1 MNWAKSAIEK
11 RYTVIALSLAVLVFG
26 LMAWMSLPVALFP
39 DTAPPLVNIITP
51 YPGAAAV
58 DVAEEVSEPIEEEI
72 ASLDGIA
79 RVSSKSQDGLSVVTA
94 EFGYDRDVALAA
106 VDVQNAISRI
116 RGTLPGAISEPRVLK
131 FSTSD
136 KPVITL
142 AVHASD
148 KRIGWGEVRRLA
160 EEELEPLLQ
169 RTEGV
174 AAVDVFGGARAQ
186 VNVLVDRDR
195 LEAAGLGLSDLAAA
209 IKEGNISAPAGRID
223 LARRELLLR
232 FDETVRTAAELARLP
247 VAEKAGQRVLLGDV
261 ARLEQG
267 AADRR
272 SSYRFRGTEAVALQV
287 LQRQDANTVEVVERI
302 ERLVPDLNARY
313 PELAIEVATEEA
325 SFTNVVVDNMGSS
338 ILSALL
344 LASLVIFLFMGSIRG
359 ALIVSISMPMS
370 FLLTL
375 ALMKVSGVELN
386 LVTLSAVILAVGIVV
401 DGSVVVLEN
410 IARHR
415 KEDAGRSMDE
425 TAAVG
430 TQEVFF
436 AVLAGL
442 LTTLIVLVPF
452 LFLSGFVGKV
462 FGPLAMTMMF
472 AFSSS
477 LLAAVSLIPLL
488 AALILGKEREWEK
501 VFTRRATGW
510 FDRAMSRLRGAY
522 ISILRVGLNH
532 RLITL
537 AGMGLLLLVS
547 AVLLGARGMEV
558 LPRLDS
564 GSFYVSIET
573 EPGTSFDETLDI
585 VEQVEGMLDTEEHVT
600 KYAAQ
605 VGFEPDASFLGDA
618 GAMGVQQAFFTVDL
632 VSRKERSETIW
643 DIEDRL
649 RRRIAAVP
657 GIRTTVV
664 KEMGGT
670 AKSTTTAPL
679 TVRLSGPD
687 LDVLDDLAAEVSA
700 LVGGVPGAVNVYR
713 EWTMDRPEVRLSIDR
728 LQTVR
733 YGLTPSRVASET
745 YAAVEGFP
753 VTELKAP
760 DGTTYPIVVRY
771 APERREAVDDVLA
784 LRVRP
789 GVPLDAMTD
798 PTWNLA
804 PNLVTR
810 EGLMATADV
819 LGFHYDRAF
828 SHVARDVED
837 AVADLDLPAGY
848 EMTFEGETSDLAET
862 GGQMLRSLLIAL
874 VAVYLLLVAQFKSFL
889 HPMTVMLAVPLVL
902 IGVAVALIAAGKVVS
917 LAVLM
922 AFVLLIGIAVN
933 NSIILLDFI
942 LEARRSGTARLDA
955 VIASVSLRFRPIMM
969 TSFSTIIGML
979 PLALEWAL
987 GAERFSPMAV
997 AIIGGLTASSLLT
1010 LVIIP
1015 VFYTVVD
1022 DLVMQVRSIFAHPS
1036 LTINR
1041 P

>member
-1 MNWAKSAIEK
+1 MNWARFAIEK

-58 DVAEEVSEPIEEEI
+58 DVAEDLSEPIEEEI
-72 ASLDGIA
+72 AALDGIA
-79 RVSSKSQDGLSVVTA
+79 RVSSKSQDGLSVVRA
-94 EFGYDRDVALAA
+94 EFGYDRDVDLVA

-116 RGTLPGAISEPRVLK
+116 RGALPAATGEPRVLK

-136 KPVITL
+136 KPVVTL
-142 AVHASD
+142 AVRSTGE
-148 KRIGWGEVRRLA
+148 RIELGEVRRLA

-174 AAVDVFGGARAQ
+174 ASVDVFGGARAQ
-186 VNVLVDRDR
+186 INVLVDRDR
-195 LEAAGLGLSDLAAA
+195 LDAAGLGLSDLAAA
-209 IKEGNISAPAGRID
+209 IREGNVSAPGGRID
-223 LARRELLLR
+223 QSGRELLLR
-232 FDETVRTAAELARLP
+232 FDETVTTVDDLARLP
-247 VAEKAGQRVLLGDV
+247 VAETAGQRVLLGDV
-261 ARLEQG
+261 ARLEHG

-272 SSYRFRGTEAVALQV
+272 SSYRFGGTEAVALQV
-287 LQRQDANTVEVVERI
+287 LQRQDANTVEVVERVAG
-302 ERLVPDLNARY
+302 LLPDLNARY
-313 PELAIEVATEEA
+313 PELTIEVATEEA

-344 LASLVIFLFMGSIRG
+344 LASLVIFLFIGSIRG

-375 ALMKVSGVELN
+375 ALMKMTGMELN

-401 DGSVVVLEN
+401 DASVVVLEN

-415 KEDAGRSMDE
+415 MDDAGRSMDE
-425 TAAVG
+425 TAAAG

-462 FGPLAMTMMF
+462 FGPLATTMMF

-477 LLAAVSLIPLL
+477 LLAAVTLIPLL
-488 AALILGKEREWEK
+488 AALIMGKERKWEK
-501 VFTRRATGW
+501 LFARRATGW
-510 FDRAMSRLRGAY
+510 FDRVMSRVRDGYVTLLRF
-522 ISILRVGLNH
+522 GLNH

-537 AGMGLLLLVS
+537 GGVGLLLLVS
-547 AVLLGARGMEV
+547 VALLAVRGMEV

-564 GSFYVSIET
+564 GSFFVSLET
-573 EPGTSFDETLDI
+573 EPGASFDETLRI
-585 VEQVEGMLDTEEHVT
+585 VERIESMLGAEEHVVNYT
-600 KYAAQ
+600 AQ
-605 VGFEPDASFLGDA
+605 VGFEPDASYLGDA
-618 GAMGVQQAFFTVDL
+618 GAMGVQQAFFTVEL
-632 VSRKERSETIW
+632 VSRKERPETIW
-643 DIEDRL
+643 DVEERL
-649 RRRIAAVP
+649 RSRIAAVP
-657 GIRTTVV
+657 GIRTAVV

-670 AKSTTTAPL
+670 AKSTTAAPL

-687 LDVLDDLAAEVSA
+687 LDVLDDLAADASDRM
-700 LVGGVPGAVNVYR
+700 GGVPGAVNVYR
-713 EWTMDRPEVRLSIDR
+713 EWTMDRPEVRLAIDR
-728 LQTVR
+728 LQTAR
-733 YGLTPSRVASET
+733 YGLTPSRLASET
-745 YAAVEGFP
+745 YAAVEGLP
-753 VTELKAP
+753 VTELDAP
-760 DGTTYPIVVRY
+760 DGTSYPIVVRY
-771 APERREAVDDVLA
+771 APDRREAIEDVLA
-784 LRVRP
+784 LRARP
-789 GVPLDAMTD
+789 GLPLDAMAD
-798 PTWNLA
+798 PAWNLA

-810 EGLMATADV
+810 EGLTRTADV

-828 SHVARDVED
+828 SHVAGDVEE
-837 AVADLDLPAGY
+837 AVADMELPAGY
-848 EMTFEGETSDLAET
+848 EMTFAGETSDLAET
-862 GGQMLRSLLIAL
+862 GGQMVRSLLIAL
-874 VAVYLLLVAQFKSFL
+874 IAVYLLLVAQFKSFV
-889 HPMTVMLAVPLVL
+889 HPLTVMLAVPLVL
-902 IGVAVALIAAGKVVS
+902 IGVAVALISAGKVVS

-942 LEARRSGTARLDA
+942 LEARRAGTARLDA
-955 VIASVSLRFRPIMM
+955 VIESVSVRFRPIMM
-969 TSFSTIIGML
+969 TSFSTVIGML

-1015 VFYTVVD
+1015 VFYTLVD
-1022 DLVMQVRSIFAHPS
+1022 DMATRVRSIFTDRSTTTHLP
-1036 LTINR
+1036 
-1041 P
+1041 